1 MKLDELRRGVCSAS
15 FLALMAAM
23 AAPAHAEEE
32 APSGSSAAAEGESR
46 VIVVT
51 AQKREQRLIDVP
63 VEISTLTGDAIAD
76 RGIEDVQQLSYA
88 VPGLI
93 LRYDGPGSSQ
103 VFMRGAANIRGSDAM
118 VSTYMDEVPVTLTG
132 GFRQV
137 DLRMLDIDRIEVLKG
152 PQGTLYGQSAMAGT
166 IRFVTKDPNLQT
178 PEGFAR
184 ADYSLIEDGAD
195 NLKLSGA
202 LSLPVVTDVLAVRIA
217 GTLEDGGGWIDQP
230 ARGIKDGNNQD
241 IRNFRAKVLFKPSDR
256 FDMMGT
262 VALYRMSS
270 LFGLDYENPDRTRPV
285 PLSPDYDL
293 LPEPRKDR
301 SWIYNLTANYHF
313 DFATLTSSTSYVR
326 LNRNYYTTYIAG
338 PQTPYTV
345 QNEGFDGIRDK
356 ARQFT
361 QELRLTSSGNGPLQY
376 TVGVYYRDAKSDLYD
391 EGISYYAGGTYP
403 FVYQD
408 IDTSESWS
416 GFADVSYRFTDRLTV
431 GAGVRTFTDD
441 VTQWNGGVTQKANF
455 KSTDPRIYFTYALGE
470 EWNLYGNVSRGFRS
484 GGFNTEGL
492 PPYKPEKLTNFEL
505 GTKGRTADGAL
516 QFDLAAFYSVY
527 DDALRTG
534 QFFNFDDGGG
544 FVSLTRNI
552 GQLEIYGVE
561 GSLDWAVTPQ
571 FRLTAMAAYTHSEVT
586 KLDIEEG
593 ESTNVEVGDPG
604 DYAPK
609 LTFSVAGDFDFDLTP
624 DIPAFLHLDF
634 SYRDKTCASD
644 SSILVPRIQCSQEIP
659 LLNARIGADFS
670 LVKVELYA
678 TNITNENR
686 QVDPYQAWQQSSRT
700 KPRTFGIVLSR
711 DF

>member
-1 MKLDELRRGVCSAS
+1 
-15 FLALMAAM
+15 
-23 AAPAHAEEE
+23 
-32 APSGSSAAAEGESR
+32 
-46 VIVVT
+46 
-51 AQKREQRLIDVP
+51 
-63 VEISTLTGDAIAD
+63 
-76 RGIEDVQQLSYA
+76 
-88 VPGLI
+88 
-93 LRYDGPGSSQ
+93 
-103 VFMRGAANIRGSDAM
+103 
-118 VSTYMDEVPVTLTG
+118 
-132 GFRQV
+132 
-137 DLRMLDIDRIEVLKG
+137 
-152 PQGTLYGQSAMAGT
+152 
-166 IRFVTKDPNLQT
+166 
-178 PEGFAR
+178 
-184 ADYSLIEDGAD
+184 
-195 NLKLSGA
+195 
-202 LSLPVVTDVLAVRIA
+202 
-217 GTLEDGGGWIDQP
+217 
-230 ARGIKDGNNQD
+230 
-241 IRNFRAKVLFKPSDR
+241 
-256 FDMMGT
+256 
-262 VALYRMSS
+262 
-270 LFGLDYENPDRTRPV
+270 
-285 PLSPDYDL
+285 
-293 LPEPRKDR
+293 
-301 SWIYNLTANYHF
+301 
-313 DFATLTSSTSYVR
+313 
-326 LNRNYYTTYIAG
+326 
-338 PQTPYTV
+338 
-345 QNEGFDGIRDK
+345 
-356 ARQFT
+356 
-361 QELRLTSSGNGPLQY
+361 
-376 TVGVYYRDAKSDLYD
+376 
-391 EGISYYAGGTYP
+391 
-403 FVYQD
+403 
-408 IDTSESWS
+408 
-416 GFADVSYRFTDRLTV
+416 
-431 GAGVRTFTDD
+431 
-441 VTQWNGGVTQKANF
+441 
-455 KSTDPRIYFTYALGE
+455 
-470 EWNLYGNVSRGFRS
+470 
-484 GGFNTEGL
+484 L